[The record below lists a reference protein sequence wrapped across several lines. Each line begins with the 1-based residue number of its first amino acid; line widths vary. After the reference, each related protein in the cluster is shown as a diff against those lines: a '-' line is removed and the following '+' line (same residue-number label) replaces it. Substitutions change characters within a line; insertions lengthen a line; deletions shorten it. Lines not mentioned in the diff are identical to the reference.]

1 MWSAGCVV
9 QRVQKGTPVSVALVL
24 SLLSFYK
31 IMLFKIFSAVLVSP
45 RWLLS
50 ALAITDHELCR
61 HVEWKESQTVFKWSL
76 WVRLIWQPFIQKA
89 QTGCCNLLLGSLY
102 IYEVNWPPPSI
113 FGLNSTLE
121 ACYPAIAW
129 RGHIWTYPVAFVNKL
144 LVTAIWGVSWCQ
156 HTIWWLILLLL
167 FPYSESLAW
176 PTSLFLRKSALLFW
190 FNPLHLHSGDSYRG
204 TELGIGDTAVSKT
217 ESLHSDWGD
226 KQWKS
231 QQRSKIITG
240 CGNAVKEIK
249 GTMRNTGGGY
259 FRSTSFWTSIWKKV

>member
-1 MWSAGCVV
+1 MWSAGCAV

-61 HVEWKESQTVFKWSL
+61 HVELKESQTVSKWSL

-113 FGLNSTLE
+113 FRLNGTLE

-129 RGHIWTYPVAFVNKL
+129 RGHIWTIPCGICKQAACHCHLRSQL
-144 LVTAIWGVSWCQ
+144 LPTHHMMIDS
-156 HTIWWLILLLL
+156 LLL

-176 PTSLFLRKSALLFW
+176 PTSLFWRKSTLLFW
-190 FNPLHLHSGDSYRG
+190 FNPLHLHLGDSYKG

-217 ESLHSDWGD
+217 ESLHSDWGE

-249 GTMRNTGGGY
+249 GTVRNTGGGY